1 MKREEVQAIFENATE
16 DQLNRLMALN
26 GADITREQN
35 KYKPQLD
42 KANADLEEAR
52 NALKELQEASG
63 DVEEIRRRLQE
74 FESAEA
80 ERQENER
87 RAAEET
93 ELKERFSTVTGE
105 KQFVHDYV
113 RKGVMDDFGKALK
126 DKANRGKSDAEIFDA
141 LTKDR
146 DYFKSQ
152 NPPAEN
158 MGGASNRV
166 NESEL
171 DKLSDAEYYAR
182 IFDKK

>member
-42 KANADLEEAR
+42 KANADLEETR
-52 NALKELQEASG
+52 KALKDLQESSG
-63 DVEEIRRRLQE
+63 DVDEMRRRLRE
-74 FESAEA
+74 YEDADARRRED
-80 ERQENER
+80 EE
-87 RAAEET
+87 RAAEEA
-93 ELKERFSTVTGE
+93 ELNERFSTVTGE

-158 MGGASNRV
+158 MGGANSRIV
-166 NESEL
+166 ESEL